1 MRKEK
6 KQAGRGE
13 KGGRGDQEGRP
24 KVTENDFLGAVKEWL
39 TRKRKSEL
47 GENQDLRV
55 KDCLGGVDQINES
68 VTGRGGKEG
77 EGSEGRRRGPAS
89 WKSAALASFC
99 AGH

>member
-1 MRKEK
+1 M
-6 KQAGRGE
+6 
-13 KGGRGDQEGRP
+13 
-24 KVTENDFLGAVKEWL
+24 TENDFLGTVKKWL

-55 KDCLGGVDQINES
+55 KDCLGGVDKINES